1 MDNREYAE
9 TYLFQARPFV
19 DHMNKRLNFV
29 IGKPNGGG
37 YISQSSRIK
46 ARKKNR
52 KRK

>member
-1 MDNREYAE
+1 MENREYAE
-9 TYLFQARPFV
+9 TYLFQALHHINERI
-19 DHMNKRLNFV
+19 NFA

-52 KRK
+52 KRKRK